1 MINTHFIHWSQQ
13 YSTMRSFA
21 SWFPYDE
28 FRPFQQEMLE
38 SAAKC
43 VRDGG
48 ILMID
53 APTGS
58 GKSSVV
64 AALLS
69 EARGRKIIIAV
80 RTISQL
86 NTFIRELDLIRK
98 KNKGLSFSYLIGKGS
113 MCPLSR
119 EQNPYRLCEGV
130 KHYTTALMRDR
141 AGKGSLV
148 PSKDPVIKDQ
158 IAHMAPERPLICPYY
173 VSSRVFVNTPEGL
186 TMAPSATL
194 KARAEQASRKGMAPD
209 RLWEFAGRL
218 CPYEL
223 MIQAARQ
230 SDVLILNFHHL
241 FDEEIRQQIYQSIGI
256 EANDA
261 ILLIDE
267 AHNAGDTIQ
276 SVRSV
281 VLEERFLE
289 QVRLELGGHRNRI
302 AGVSEILPLIPRI
315 EAFAGSLKRSWK
327 GEDWFDPALF
337 IRHVLSHSIYHD
349 CEELIEDLL
358 TISESIRD
366 HNIRRGD
373 FAETAAER
381 LLNFFYR
388 VNLAVTDG
396 AYLSLYRR
404 TGEEVDLEVRNIDP
418 APALQQLAG
427 EHAASVFISGTLSP
441 VESYRR
447 YYFEDRDVA
456 TLSLPN
462 AFPPENRLVL
472 FASDITS
479 AYRKRGDPAN
489 NSRIR
494 EYIESFAALRGN
506 IAVYF
511 PSYEMLS
518 TFSESLPP
526 DLHGKEV
533 FIEPGNAAAA
543 SIALQQFLSLPGRG
557 RSGILMGVCGGKWS
571 EGLDYRGDLLSGA
584 MVIGLPLAPFSPVRR
599 MTIDYFIKKFG
610 EEGEFISYTLPAL
623 NRALQALGRVLRTPQ
638 DKGVLVL
645 GEARYLSPGIKNRLP
660 AWLCEEGIPCTIN
673 EFRDQVATW
682 R

>member
-1 MINTHFIHWSQQ
+1 MQSL
-13 YSTMRSFA
+13 A
-21 SWFPYDE
+21 GWFPYAE

-43 VRDGG
+43 VRERG

-69 EARGRKIIIAV
+69 EARGKKIIIAV

-86 NTFIRELDLIRK
+86 NTFIRELELIRK
-98 KNKGLSFSYLIGKGS
+98 KNRGLSFSYLIGKGS
-113 MCPLSR
+113 MCPLAR

-148 PSKDPVIKDQ
+148 PAKDPVIKDQ
-158 IAHMAPERPLICPYY
+158 IAHMAPERPLICPHY
-173 VSSRVFVNTPEGL
+173 VQSRVFVHTPEGL
-186 TMAPSATL
+186 SMAPSATL
-194 KARAEQASRKGMAPD
+194 KARAEQASRKGMPPE

-230 SDVLILNFHHL
+230 SDVIILNFHHL
-241 FDEEIRQQIYQSIGI
+241 FNEEIREQIYQSIGI
-256 EANDA
+256 VADDA

-276 SVRSV
+276 NVRSV

-289 QVRLELGGHRNRI
+289 QVRLELAGHRTRI

-315 EAFAGSLKRSWK
+315 EAFAESLKRSWK

-337 IRHVLSHSIYHD
+337 IRHVLSGSPYRG
-349 CEELIEDLL
+349 CETLIEDLL

-366 HNIRRGD
+366 HNVRRGD
-373 FAETAAER
+373 FAETATDR

-388 VNLAVTDG
+388 VNLAISDS

-404 TGEEVDLEVRNIDP
+404 NGEEIDLEVRNIDP

-447 YYFEDRDVA
+447 YYFEDLNVT

-462 AFPPENRLVL
+462 AFPPEHRLVL
-472 FASDITS
+472 FARDITS
-479 AYRKRGDPAN
+479 AYRKRGEPAN
-489 NSRIR
+489 ISRIR
-494 EYIESFAALRGN
+494 EYIESFAGLRGN
-506 IAVYF
+506 LAVYF

-526 DLHGKEV
+526 ILHGKEIFV
-533 FIEPGNAAAA
+533 EQGNAAVAA
-543 SIALQQFLSLPGRG
+543 VALQQFLSLPERG

-584 MVIGLPLAPFSPVRR
+584 MVIGLPLAPFSPVRK
-599 MTIDYFIKKFG
+599 MTIEYFVKKFG

-623 NRALQALGRVLRTPQ
+623 NRAMQALGRVLRTPE
-638 DKGVLVL
+638 DRGVLVL
-645 GEARYLSPGIKNRLP
+645 GEARYLDPAIKTRLP
-660 AWLCEEGIPCTIN
+660 AWLCKEGNPCTVA
-673 EFRDQVATW
+673 EFRDRVAAW

>member
-1 MINTHFIHWSQQ
+1 
-13 YSTMRSFA
+13 MRSLA
-21 SWFPYDE
+21 GWFPYSE

-43 VRDGG
+43 VREGG

-98 KNKGLSFSYLIGKGS
+98 KNRDLSFSYLIGKGS
-113 MCPLSR
+113 MCPLAR

-130 KHYTTALMRDR
+130 KHYTTALMRER

-148 PSKDPVIKDQ
+148 PAKDPVVKDQ
-158 IAHMAPERPLICPYY
+158 IAHMAPERPLVCPYY
-173 VSSRVFVNTPEGL
+173 VHSRVFVNTPEGL

-194 KARAEQASRKGMAPD
+194 KARAEQASRKGMPPE
-209 RLWEFAGRL
+209 RLGEFAGRL

-230 SDVLILNFHHL
+230 SDVIILNFHHL
-241 FDEEIRQQIYQSIGI
+241 FDEEIREQIYQSIGI
-256 EANDA
+256 VADDA

-281 VLEERFLE
+281 TLEERFLE
-289 QVRLELGGHRNRI
+289 QVRAELSGHRTRI
-302 AGVSEILPLIPRI
+302 AGVSEILPLIPRV
-315 EAFAGSLKRSWK
+315 ETFAGSLKRSWK

-337 IRHVLSHSIYHD
+337 IRHVLSGSPYRS
-349 CEELIEDLL
+349 CETLIEDLL

-366 HNIRRGD
+366 HNMRRGD
-373 FAETAAER
+373 FAETATER
-381 LLNFFYR
+381 LLDFFYR
-388 VNLAVTDG
+388 VNLAVSDG

-404 TGEEVDLEVRNIDP
+404 NGEEVDLEVRNIDP

-427 EHAASVFISGTLSP
+427 EHSASVFISGTLSP

-447 YYFEDRDVA
+447 YYFEDRDVT

-472 FASDITS
+472 FARDITS

-489 NSRIR
+489 ISLIR
-494 EYIESFAALRGN
+494 EYIELFAGLGGN
-506 IAVYF
+506 LAVYF

-518 TFSESLPP
+518 TFSGSLPP
-526 DLHGKEV
+526 DLHGKEI
-533 FIEPGNAAAA
+533 FIEPGNAASA
-543 SIALQQFLSLPGRG
+543 SVALQRFLSLPEQG

-584 MVIGLPLAPFSPVRR
+584 MVVGLPLAPFSPVRR
-599 MTIDYFIKKFG
+599 MTIEYFVKKFG
-610 EEGEFISYTLPAL
+610 EEGEFISYALPAL
-623 NRALQALGRVLRTPQ
+623 NRAMQALGRVLRTPE
-638 DKGVLVL
+638 DRGVLVL
-645 GEARYLSPGIKNRLP
+645 GEARYLDPAIKKRLP
-660 AWLCEEGIPCTIN
+660 AWLRKEGIACTVA
-673 EFRDQVATW
+673 EFREQVAAW